1 MKVEIFEGFENLE
14 ITIKCSEA
22 TENIRKLETLIYS
35 YGAELT
41 CTKNGVKYLISVN
54 DVLYFESVD
63 KRTFLYTEID
73 VYELQLKLYE
83 VEEMLGSAGFIRSAK
98 SQIINTYKIESLRPD
113 FGGRIETTMAGGEK
127 LIVSRQYASSL
138 KEKLNLK

>member
-1 MKVEIFEGFENLE
+1 
-14 ITIKCSEA
+14 
-22 TENIRKLETLIYS
+22 
-35 YGAELT
+35 
-41 CTKNGVKYLISVN
+41 
-54 DVLYFESVD
+54 ESVD